1 MHDHVGFKRLVLPD
15 CSRMHK
21 KAVGLALNCHDL
33 RVEAN
38 LNPELFVC
46 LHQHR
51 DQVGVKLLKRPAA
64 AMQHPD
70 LGAGTGGD
78 VRELERD
85 VAAPDD
91 EDATQQALEL
101 QELCAGCQQ
110 VLSREL
116 QDSAPCRSLDYHV
129 A

>member
-38 LNPELFVC
+38 LNPELFGC

-70 LGAGTGGD
+70 LGAGTGGG
-78 VRELERD
+78 VRELGPA
-85 VAAPDD
+85 VGATD
-91 EDATQQALEL
+91 EEEATGQA
-101 QELCAGCQQ
+101 
-110 VLSREL
+110 REL
-116 QDSAPCRSLDYHV
+116 QDLAAGY
-129 A
+129 